1 MKILLTVNANMS
13 EAQIQDWVE
22 NLIINEDGLNFE
34 SSEIVTRPKGLELAK
49 ELENYVNGNRNHAE
63 FIDHIVNG
71 THRTLNQLIIGLFIK
86 VMQAEAKTT
95 RFDGRNEA
103 SVELCKRLN
112 LDNVYLP
119 YI

>member
-1 MKILLTVNANMS
+1 MS
-13 EAQIQDWVE
+13 QIFSSC
-22 NLIINEDGLNFE
+22 GLCEHEGKVISYCPYCEIE
-34 SSEIVTRPKGLELAK
+34 SLKAEIAAKSTGIELAK
-49 ELENYVNGNRNHAE
+49 ELENYVNSNRNHAE
-63 FIDHIVNG
+63 FIDYIVNG

-112 LDNVYLP
+112 LDDVYLP